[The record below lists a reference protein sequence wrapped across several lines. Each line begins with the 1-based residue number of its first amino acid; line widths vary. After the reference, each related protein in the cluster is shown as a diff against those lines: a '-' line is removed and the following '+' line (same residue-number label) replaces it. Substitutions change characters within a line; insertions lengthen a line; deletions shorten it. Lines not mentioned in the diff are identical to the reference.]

1 MKNIQMFTVCPSVPE
16 KLRFLETLSQNM
28 WWCWED
34 QAANLFRRIDPQV
47 WKNVDNNPIKL
58 LSEVPQ
64 SRLEALSND
73 EAFLAQLEQVKDR
86 FEEDMARNGKGSDKP
101 HVCYFSL
108 EYGIHE
114 TLRIYSGGLGALAG
128 DHLKSASDLKVPLAA
143 VGLMYRQGYFRQ
155 YLDSDGMQQES
166 YPENEVHMMPLEK
179 VTDPDGN
186 DITVS
191 VQLPEGLLQAVI
203 WKLQVGRIP
212 LYLLDANIP
221 ANTHELRGIT
231 AQLYGGDKHNRLRQ
245 ELLLGIG
252 GFRALLALG
261 IEPVVC
267 HMNEGHAAF
276 LSMAR
281 MEYLTKEHGCTVEQ
295 ALEIVPRTSVFTTH
309 TPVPAGN
316 EYFAVEMLQP
326 HLEAAFKGSGLDV
339 NAMLHMANP
348 ANQPMGHEASMTVLG
363 LRCAK
368 YANGVSKLHGEVARE
383 MWAHLW
389 PRKAIDEVPI
399 RHITNGVHLPT
410 WLSSQNVDLFDRYIG
425 PGWRKDPASEET
437 IAAVDQIPD
446 EELWRA
452 HELGRSR
459 LIRAARTHAERQYQA
474 RNATRLEIA
483 QAKSILDHDALT
495 IGFARRFATYKR
507 GALLLQNI
515 ERFEALLM
523 DEDRPVQFL
532 FAGKAHPHDH
542 EGKELI
548 RRLVHFARNPKVR
561 RHIVF
566 LENYNMG
573 LARRLVQGV
582 DVWLNTPRR
591 PMEASGTSGMKA
603 AINGAINASILD
615 GWWCEGYTP
624 ETGWAIGD
632 GNVYEDPD
640 FQDAVESQALYN
652 LLENEIIPLF
662 YDRPE
667 GYLPRPWVHM
677 MRSSIKMAMGQ
688 FSSQRMVQEYNNRFY
703 EKAAAAYHELL
714 ADKAQLAETR
724 VREHARLR
732 SEWKHVSLTRPAHH
746 NGDLGKLHVNDTFTI
761 STDVHLGALKPEE
774 VDVEVFHGTV
784 NSENRIVDGKSD
796 IIANGKSLGHGVY
809 RYEHELTCT
818 RTGRYAFTTRITP
831 KGNEWEHAMP
841 GFTTWAE

>member
-1 MKNIQMFTVCPSVPE
+1 MQNIQMFTVCPAVPE
-16 KLRFLETLSQNM
+16 KLRFLETLSNNM

-34 QAANLFRRIDPQV
+34 QASNLFRRIDPQV

-73 EAFLAQLEQVKDR
+73 EAFLAQLEQVQER
-86 FEEDMARNGKGSDKP
+86 FEEDMANNGKGKDTP

-155 YLDSDGMQQES
+155 YLDSDGFQQES

-179 VTDPDGN
+179 VLDADGN
-186 DITVS
+186 DLTVS
-191 VQLPEGLLQAVI
+191 VQLPEGPLQACV

-212 LYLLDANIP
+212 LYLLDANVP
-221 ANTHELRGIT
+221 ANSHEFRGIT

-252 GFRALLALG
+252 GFRALLAMG
-261 IEPVVC
+261 IEPAVC

-281 MEYLTKEHGCTVEQ
+281 MEHLMKGHGCTLEQ
-295 ALEIVPRTSVFTTH
+295 AMEIVPRTSVFTTH

-316 EYFAVEMLQP
+316 EYFAVDLLRP
-326 HLEAAFKGSGLDV
+326 HLEAALQDTGLQVDQ
-339 NAMLHMANP
+339 MLQLANP
-348 ANQPMGHEASMTVLG
+348 ADQPMGSEASMTVLG

-389 PRKAIDEVPI
+389 PQKAIDEVPI
-399 RHITNGVHLPT
+399 KHVTNGVHLPT
-410 WLSSQNVDLFDRYIG
+410 WLSSQNVDVFDRYIG
-425 PGWRKDPASEET
+425 PGWRKDPSSEET
-437 IAAVDQIPD
+437 VAAVDQIPD

-459 LIRAARTHAERQYQA
+459 LIRAARTHAEKQYQA
-474 RNATRLEIA
+474 RNATRVEIA
-483 QAKSILDHDALT
+483 QAKSILDHDTLT

-507 GALLLQNI
+507 GALLLQNM

-548 RRLVHFARNPKVR
+548 RRLVHFARNAKVR

-573 LARRLVQGV
+573 LARKLVQGV

-603 AINGAINASILD
+603 AINGAINASVLD

-667 GYLPRPWVHM
+667 EYLPRPWVHM
-677 MRSSIKMAMGQ
+677 MRQSIKMALGK
-688 FSSQRMVQEYNNRFY
+688 FSSNRMVDEYNQNFY
-703 EKAAAAYHELL
+703 SKAAVAYHELL
-714 ADKAQLAETR
+714 ADKAKQAEER
-724 VREHARLR
+724 VKQHARLR
-732 SEWKHVSLTRPAHH
+732 AEWKHVSLSKPTHH
-746 NGDLGKLHVNDTFTI
+746 NGDLGKLHVNDSFKI
-761 STDVHLGALKPEE
+761 STEVHLGALDPQE

-784 NSENRIVDGKSD
+784 NSENHIVDGQSD
-796 IIANGKSLGHGVY
+796 IIANGEPLGNGVY
-809 RYEHELTCT
+809 RYEHELTCNQ
-818 RTGRYAFTTRITP
+818 TGRYAFTTRVTP
-831 KGNEWEHAMP
+831 KGQEWDHAMP
-841 GFTTWAE
+841 GFTTWAQ

>member
-16 KLRFLETLSQNM
+16 KLRFLEILSHNL

-34 QAANLFRRIDPQV
+34 QAANLFRRIDPQI
-47 WKNVDNNPIKL
+47 WKSVENNPIKL
-58 LSEVPQ
+58 LAAVPQ
-64 SRLEALSND
+64 SRLETLASD
-73 EAFLAQLEQVKDR
+73 EAFLAQLERVQER
-86 FEEDMARNGKGSDKP
+86 FKEDMQDEDQPSAQP
-101 HVCYFSL
+101 HICYFSL

-114 TLRIYSGGLGALAG
+114 TMRIYSGGLGALAG
-128 DHLKSASDLKVPLAA
+128 DHLKSASDLRVPLVA
-143 VGLMYRQGYFRQ
+143 VGLMYRQGYFQQ

-166 YPENEVHMMPLEK
+166 YPENEVHLMPMQK
-179 VTDPDGN
+179 VTTPEGEDL
-186 DITVS
+186 TVS
-191 VQLPEGLLQAVI
+191 VQLPEGPLQAVI
-203 WKLQVGRIP
+203 WRQQVGRVA
-212 LYLLDANIP
+212 LYLLDVNIP
-221 ANTHELRGIT
+221 ANPHELRGIT
-231 AQLYGGDKHNRLRQ
+231 AQLYGGDKMNRLRQ

-252 GFRALLALG
+252 GFRALLAMG
-261 IEPVVC
+261 IDPVVC

-276 LSMAR
+276 LSLAR
-281 MEYLTKEHGCTVEQ
+281 IAYLIKAKGCTFEQ
-295 ALEIVPRTSVFTTH
+295 ALEIVPRCSVFTTH

-316 EYFAVEMLQP
+316 ECFPVDWLRP
-326 HLEAAFKGSGLDV
+326 HLEAAFENDGLNIDGLLSLA
-339 NAMLHMANP
+339 NAAD
-348 ANQPMGHEASMTVLG
+348 QPLGHEVSMTVLG
-363 LRCAK
+363 LRSAK
-368 YANGVSKLHGEVARE
+368 YSNGVSKLHGEVARE

-389 PRKAIDEVPI
+389 PQKAIDEIPI
-399 RHITNGVHLPT
+399 RHVTNGVHLPT

-425 PGWRKDPASEET
+425 PGWRKDPTSPET

-446 EELWRA
+446 EELWRS

-459 LIRAARTHAERQYQA
+459 LIRGARAHAEQQFLA
-474 RNATRLEIA
+474 RNATRTEIA
-483 QAKSILDHDALT
+483 QAKSILDHDTLT

-507 GALLLQNI
+507 GALLLQNR
-515 ERFEALLM
+515 ERFEALLT

-548 RRLVHFARNPKVR
+548 RRIVHFARTTKVR

-573 LARRLVQGV
+573 LARRMVQGV

-624 ETGWAIGD
+624 DCGWAIGD
-632 GNVYEDPD
+632 GNVYEDPS

-667 GYLPRPWVHM
+667 GYLPRAWVHM
-677 MRSSIKMAMGQ
+677 MRKSIKMALGQ
-688 FSSQRMVQEYNNRFY
+688 FSSHRMVSEYHTHY
-703 EKAAAAYHELL
+703 YQPAAAAYHDLL
-714 ADKAQLAETR
+714 AQKAKEAEER
-724 VREHARLR
+724 VRQHDRLR
-732 SEWKHVSLTRPAHH
+732 KEWQHVTLKRPVHH
-746 NGDLGKLHVNDTFTI
+746 NGDMAKLHVNDSFTI
-761 STDVHLGALKPEE
+761 STEVHLGQLKPDE
-774 VDVEVFHGTV
+774 VDVELFYGVV
-784 NSENRIVDGKSD
+784 NSENHIVDGQVEIMSG
-796 IIANGKSLGHGVY
+796 GKALGNGVY
-809 RYEHELTCT
+809 RYEHVLTCKN
-818 RTGRYAFTTRITP
+818 TGRYAFTTRVTP
-831 KGNEWEHAMP
+831 AGKEWDHAMP